1 MISLNYKQAIPS
13 CLFVFLFFLSKA
25 QVNLVTNPSFEDT
38 IGTAAYTGQG
48 RVAYWNNLDST
59 RISISP
65 FVSFSTFTLNSYK
78 LPSNSWFYQ
87 NARNGN
93 VVISILTYYATP
105 ILQNY
110 YRSFARVKLKSPLIA
125 GGQYCARMHV
135 NPFETETYFTNGI
148 SMYFDNGQLDTIVAK
163 DSSGIYPFVNPQ
175 VQCGFIVD
183 DTLNWKVVE
192 GLFTATGNETFLT
205 VGNFLS
211 NLNTQKSF
219 CNSSESCLCSEIII
233 DDVSVIE
240 VNVSNW
246 LHDTTM
252 VLGDSVYIG
261 LPVYEVP
268 DALWYDINMNYIGK
282 GSGIKVK
289 PTQWATQYIQA
300 IDVCSSIRYDTMTV
314 WAAPLGLAP
323 DSSSEVEGS
332 IRINPNPSDGG
343 YSIISNE
350 ILTNATIHVVNI
362 TGETVLQREWLDG
375 RSFSFDLSSETNG
388 IYFLEIKTEKG
399 IKRMKLIKE

>member
-183 DTLNWKVVE
+183 DTLNWKVLE

-261 LPVYEVP
+261 LPMYEVP

-289 PTQWATQYIQA
+289 PNQWFTQYIQS

-314 WAAPLGLAP
+314 WAAPLSVNQLDNLAMEQY
-323 DSSSEVEGS
+323 D
-332 IRINPNPSDGG
+332 IYPNPTLGVF
-343 YSIISNE
+343 SILVNE
-350 ILTNATIHVVNI
+350 SIMNATLRIFNI
-362 TGETVLQREWLDG
+362 TGETIHQSEGLIGKR
-375 RSFSFDLSSETNG
+375 FMFDISSEANG
-388 IYFLEIKTEKG
+388 IYFVEIKTDSG
-399 IKRMKLIKE
+399 IKRMKLVKE

>member
-261 LPVYEVP
+261 LPMYEVP

-289 PTQWATQYIQA
+289 PNQWFTQYIQS

-314 WAAPLGLAP
+314 WAAPLSVNQLDNLAMEQY
-323 DSSSEVEGS
+323 D
-332 IRINPNPSDGG
+332 IYPNPTLGVF
-343 YSIISNE
+343 SILVNE
-350 ILTNATIHVVNI
+350 SIMNATLRIFNI
-362 TGETVLQREWLDG
+362 TGETIHQSEGLIGKR
-375 RSFSFDLSSETNG
+375 FMFDISSEAKG
-388 IYFLEIKTEKG
+388 IYFVEIKTDSG
-399 IKRMKLIKE
+399 IKRMKLVKE